1 MCKHFKLYTWV
12 LRYAYCRE
20 CSPECFT
27 YCKRS
32 SYASVYLQNLRWWKR
47 FNNEEHQRG
56 IQQQMDEKYNN
67 GWNNNTSCP
76 ITGKWLL
83 TFRFWY
89 CRFYDWRERKLCAN
103 FQMEKKTS
111 MKAFFFYTLFNFWFI
126 YLNKAYLTLYIL
138 TYLQFINLF
147 PWNCFHVQKQAY
159 IGVLR
164 KKGFWKYA
172 VNLQENT
179 QAKMWF

>member
-1 MCKHFKLYTWV
+1 M
-12 LRYAYCRE
+12 
-20 CSPECFT
+20 
-27 YCKRS
+27 
-32 SYASVYLQNLRWWKR
+32 
-47 FNNEEHQRG
+47 
-56 IQQQMDEKYNN
+56 
-67 GWNNNTSCP
+67 
-76 ITGKWLL
+76 

-111 MKAFFFYTLFNFWFI
+111 MEVFFFYMLFNFWFI

-147 PWNCFHVQKQAY
+147 PWNCFHIQKQAY

-164 KKGFWKYA
+164 KKVFWKYA

-179 QAKMWF
+179 QAKVWFQTTTALLKSHFSIRCSPVNLLRIFRTPFPKNTSGRLLLNVLIQVLGQFFQKWAKTSNAINFYTVFFSFSSLFRWK

>member
-1 MCKHFKLYTWV
+1 M
-12 LRYAYCRE
+12 
-20 CSPECFT
+20 
-27 YCKRS
+27 
-32 SYASVYLQNLRWWKR
+32 
-47 FNNEEHQRG
+47 
-56 IQQQMDEKYNN
+56 
-67 GWNNNTSCP
+67 
-76 ITGKWLL
+76 

-103 FQMEKKTS
+103 FQMEKKAS
-111 MKAFFFYTLFNFWFI
+111 MKAFFFYMLFNFWFI

-147 PWNCFHVQKQAY
+147 PWNCFHIQKQAY

-164 KKGFWKYA
+164 EKGFWKYA

-179 QAKMWF
+179 QAKVWFQTITTLLKSHFSIRCSPVNLLHIFRTPFPKNTSGGLLLNVLIQVLGQFFQKWVKTSNAINFYTVFFSFSSLFR